1 MWNVKTNVV
10 PLVIGATATISK
22 SLRKCL
28 GYIPGKHEI
37 KKLQKTAILG
47 TPLHLQEISPIP
59 GTHLCYRPSRADGHT
74 AAGRIGSMQNS
85 NDPIGKR
92 IRDLPVC
99 YAMPKA
105 TALPHPYIY
114 ICVCVSIYIYI
125 YKSKSGYTKCLKHL
139 ELTVNSEY
147 QTI

>member
-74 AAGRIGSMQNS
+74 ADNLHIFVHIHTLNL
-85 NDPIGKR
+85 NLINLDYYIFH
-92 IRDLPVC
+92 ILPFI
-99 YAMPKA
+99 KFLS
-105 TALPHPYIY
+105 T
-114 ICVCVSIYIYI
+114 
-125 YKSKSGYTKCLKHL
+125 HL
-139 ELTVNSEY
+139 LFADHTLA
-147 QTI
+147 